1 MIDDDEYLRRYKN
14 MSKGLSEFMYG
25 QFDELKELFKKKH
38 EQYSSG
44 ADELANFRRGALLNG
59 RSDDAEGMFEEL
71 KAYAA
76 KHIAFVY
83 THDIHGDK
91 IAESL
96 KDIAVYSLIGLYMAE
111 LAKQEDEETYS
122 LGPRFNDAL
131 IAAANESIRAFN
143 EVQHEL
149 DSVRAVRDKKE
160 DIAK

>member
-1 MIDDDEYLRRYKN
+1 
-14 MSKGLSEFMYG
+14 MSKGLSEFVYG
-25 QFDELKELFKKKH
+25 QLDELKELFKKKH
-38 EQYSSG
+38 EQYSAG

-59 RSDDAEGMFEEL
+59 RADDAEGMFEEL
-71 KAYAA
+71 KAYMA

-111 LAKQEDEETYS
+111 LAKEES
-122 LGPRFNDAL
+122 EMLQA
-131 IAAANESIRAFN
+131 
-143 EVQHEL
+143 H
-149 DSVRAVRDKKE
+149 RDCINLLCRCCTDE

>member
-1 MIDDDEYLRRYKN
+1 MC
-14 MSKGLSEFMYG
+14 SKHMSEFVC
-25 QFDELKELFKKKH
+25 QQLDELEALFKKKH

-44 ADELANFRRGALLNG
+44 ADELANFRCGALLNG

-111 LAKQEDEETYS
+111 LAKEEDEETYS
-122 LGPRFNDAL
+122 LGPRHLDDAL
-131 IAAANESIRAFN
+131 ILATAESYHRGY
-143 EVQHEL
+143 EL
-149 DSVRAVRDKKE
+149 GNVIKPVFTARENKE
-160 DIAK
+160 DTEE

>member
-1 MIDDDEYLRRYKN
+1 MC
-14 MSKGLSEFMYG
+14 SKHMSEFVC
-25 QFDELKELFKKKH
+25 QQLDELEALFKKKH

-59 RSDDAEGMFEEL
+59 RMDDAEGMFEEL
-71 KAYAA
+71 KAYMA

-111 LAKQEDEETYS
+111 LAKEEDEETYS
-122 LGPRFNDAL
+122 LGPRHLDDAL
-131 IAAANESIRAFN
+131 ILATAESYCGFHKLGNVIKPVFTAREN
-143 EVQHEL
+143 
-149 DSVRAVRDKKE
+149 KE
-160 DIAK
+160 DTEE

>member
-1 MIDDDEYLRRYKN
+1 
-14 MSKGLSEFMYG
+14 MSKGLSEFMYS
-25 QFDELKELFKKKH
+25 QLDELEELFKKKH

-59 RSDDAEGMFEEL
+59 RTDDAEGMFEEL

-91 IAESL
+91 ITESL

-111 LAKQEDEETYS
+111 LAKEEDEETYS
-122 LGPRFNDAL
+122 LGPRCLDDAL
-131 IAAANESIRAFN
+131 ILATAESYHRT
-143 EVQHEL
+143 HEL
-149 DSVRAVRDKKE
+149 INEIKPVFTARENKE
-160 DIAK
+160 DAAK

>member
-1 MIDDDEYLRRYKN
+1 
-14 MSKGLSEFMYG
+14 MSKGLSEFMYS
-25 QFDELKELFKKKH
+25 QLDELEELLKKKQ

-59 RSDDAEGMFEEL
+59 RADDAEGMFEEL

-111 LAKQEDEETYS
+111 LAKEEDEETYS
-122 LGPRFNDAL
+122 IGPRCLDSAL
-131 IAAANESIRAFN
+131 IAAANESIKTFRDLQN
-143 EVQHEL
+143 ELNSGNSVQK
-149 DSVRAVRDKKE
+149 SNKE
-160 DIAK
+160 EAK

>member
-1 MIDDDEYLRRYKN
+1 MC
-14 MSKGLSEFMYG
+14 SKHMSEFVC
-25 QFDELKELFKKKH
+25 QQLDELEALFKKKH
-38 EQYSSG
+38 EQYSAG
-44 ADELANFRRGALLNG
+44 ADELANFRCGALLNG
-59 RSDDAEGMFEEL
+59 RTDDAEGMFEEL

-111 LAKQEDEETYS
+111 LAKAEDEETYS
-122 LGPRFNDAL
+122 LGPCLDSAL
-131 IAAANESIRAFN
+131 IAAANKSIKAFR

-149 DSVRAVRDKKE
+149 DSARAVRDKKE
-160 DIAK
+160 DTEK